1 MLLTLRGT
9 PFLYYGDELGLPD
22 GKVPADRL
30 KDPVPDNRDGCRTPM
45 PWTDEPAPDMWLP
58 LTDTSRNVAAQRED
72 PASVLHLVRNLI
84 ALRRERADL
93 RTGGYTTL
101 PAPDGAWVWRRGEG
115 TTVAL
120 NLSDA
125 PVTVEARGRVLI
137 ATDGQPFDGTL
148 APWSGVVL
156 DG

>member
-1 MLLTLRGT
+1 
-9 PFLYYGDELGLPD
+9 
-22 GKVPADRL
+22 VPADRL

-72 PASVLHLVRNLI
+72 ATSDLHLARDLI

-93 RTGGYTTL
+93 RTGAYATR
-101 PAPDGAWVWRRGEG
+101 PAPDGAWVWGRGDA

-120 NLSDA
+120 NLSGA
-125 PVTVEARGRVLI
+125 RLSVEARGTVLI
-137 ATDGQPFDGTL
+137 ATDRARDGQPFDGAL
-148 APWSGVVL
+148 PPWSGVVL